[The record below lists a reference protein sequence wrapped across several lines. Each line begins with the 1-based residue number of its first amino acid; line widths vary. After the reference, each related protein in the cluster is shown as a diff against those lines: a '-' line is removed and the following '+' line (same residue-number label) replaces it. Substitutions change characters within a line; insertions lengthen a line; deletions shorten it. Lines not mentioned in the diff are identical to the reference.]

1 MTSILH
7 HLLPGHV
14 MDKVKFLACIR
25 KGSIRKAESWGK
37 YWTYFRIRPY
47 VILRVGEAVHGRVM
61 CLHQVLGL
69 RSAGP
74 VLELCAKWER
84 PVASWS
90 LQGWASVHM
99 DVSLPPRPQCSC
111 RPAEGWN
118 IFPSME
124 LPTNPTHESER
135 LKVIWRELK
144 ERELAY
150 FFFFYFFL
158 FFIFYIVVD
167 FVIHWN
173 ETDMGLHVFP
183 FPFPPPPSLCT
194 RAL

>member
-1 MTSILH
+1 MINIEWMTSILH

-14 MDKVKFLACIR
+14 MDKVQFLTCIR

-47 VILRVGEAVHGRVM
+47 VILGVGEAVHGRVM

-69 RSAGP
+69 RSAGS

-99 DVSLPPRPQCSC
+99 DVSLPPRPHADLQK
-111 RPAEGWN
+111 AGT
-118 IFPSME
+118 F
-124 LPTNPTHESER
+124 
-135 LKVIWRELK
+135 
-144 ERELAY
+144 
-150 FFFFYFFL
+150 
-158 FFIFYIVVD
+158 
-167 FVIHWN
+167 
-173 ETDMGLHVFP
+173 
-183 FPFPPPPSLCT
+183 FPPWSCLQTQPMNQRGWRWSGGS
-194 RAL
+194 

>member
-1 MTSILH
+1 MALILR

-14 MDKVKFLACIR
+14 MDKVQFLTCIR

-47 VILRVGEAVHGRVM
+47 GILGVGEAVHGRMM

-90 LQGWASVHM
+90 LQGWASCSHGCVTASKTPVFMQTCRRLEHF
-99 DVSLPPRPQCSC
+99 SLHGAAYKLNPSVRE
-111 RPAEGWN
+111 AEGDLEGVQGAWAG
-118 IFPSME
+118 IFLYKMSQQVHSSD
-124 LPTNPTHESER
+124 LPLS
-135 LKVIWRELK
+135 
-144 ERELAY
+144 
-150 FFFFYFFL
+150 
-158 FFIFYIVVD
+158 
-167 FVIHWN
+167 
-173 ETDMGLHVFP
+173 
-183 FPFPPPPSLCT
+183 
-194 RAL
+194 